1 MENREKVKIVANFI
15 LESSKITADGDSS
28 HEIKTHLFLG
38 GKAKTTYAVYQ
49 KVRDIILPAKVRL
62 VKAVVFLVV
71 VYQCDSWTI
80 KQAEN

>member
-28 HEIKTHLFLG
+28 HEIKTHLLLG

-71 VYQCDSWTI
+71 MYQCDSWTI

>member
-28 HEIKTHLFLG
+28 HEIKTHLLLG

-80 KQAEN
+80 KQTEN

>member
-1 MENREKVKIVANFI
+1 MKIVANFI

-28 HEIKTHLFLG
+28 HEIKTHLLLG

-62 VKAVVFLVV
+62 VKAVIFLVV
-71 VYQCDSWTI
+71 MYQCDSWTI